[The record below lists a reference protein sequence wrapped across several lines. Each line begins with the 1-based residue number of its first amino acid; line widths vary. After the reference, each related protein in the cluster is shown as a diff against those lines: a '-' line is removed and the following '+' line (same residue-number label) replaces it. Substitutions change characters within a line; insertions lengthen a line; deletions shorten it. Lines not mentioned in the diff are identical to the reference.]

1 MISYS
6 CILKYRDAY
15 PNDYCAYVEPSDNVL
30 VCDNNNA
37 ISVVSPPDET
47 DEAFM
52 DRLSRS
58 KKAGENLFYKEWKTF
73 EYEKGMIY

>member
-6 CILKYRDAY
+6 CILKYREAY
-15 PNDYCAYVEPSDNVL
+15 PDDYCAYGEPSDNVL
-30 VCDNNNA
+30 ICNNA
-37 ISVVSPPDET
+37 DISVVSPPDET

-58 KKAGENLFYKEWKTF
+58 KKSGENLFYKEWERF
-73 EYEKGMIY
+73 EYEEGKKY